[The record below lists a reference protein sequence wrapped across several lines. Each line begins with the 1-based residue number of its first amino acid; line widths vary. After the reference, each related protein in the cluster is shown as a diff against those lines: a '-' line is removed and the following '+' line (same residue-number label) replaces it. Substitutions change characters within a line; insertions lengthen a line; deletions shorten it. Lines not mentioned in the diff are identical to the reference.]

1 MPKHNTLW
9 YNGMQENNLA
19 MAVAALPVAVA
30 TPAKPESPLAVL
42 ARLNRPRFILR
53 YKEDSGFGP
62 GYRLVDI
69 EQSMHPIDFQEFIA
83 QVEPV
88 GRLDGHV
95 IIYALDYVQWV
106 IDKENEDD

>member
-1 MPKHNTLW
+1 
-9 YNGMQENNLA
+9 
-19 MAVAALPVAVA
+19 MAVAALPV
-30 TPAKPESPLAVL
+30 TKEPAKRESPLAVL
-42 ARLNRPRFILR
+42 ARLNKPRFVLR

-83 QVEPV
+83 EVVPV

-95 IIYALDYVQWV
+95 IVYALDYVQWV
-106 IDKENEDD
+106 IKKENE